1 MTEFKNIL
9 AFLLSQMPFGFISL
23 KIKVENLPLFNHNN
37 HLVFLFYKNLLGGGV
52 PGGGGDKLFFSFCK
66 NLFAYKL
73 QKLSGYVNGKRLSLP
88 LAQDML
94 SMG

>member
-1 MTEFKNIL
+1 
-9 AFLLSQMPFGFISL
+9 MPFGFISL

-37 HLVFLFYKNLLGGGV
+37 HLVFLFYKNLLGGVHRGR
-52 PGGGGDKLFFSFCK
+52 GDKLFVSFCK

-73 QKLSGYVNGKRLSLP
+73 QKPSGYVNGKRLSLP